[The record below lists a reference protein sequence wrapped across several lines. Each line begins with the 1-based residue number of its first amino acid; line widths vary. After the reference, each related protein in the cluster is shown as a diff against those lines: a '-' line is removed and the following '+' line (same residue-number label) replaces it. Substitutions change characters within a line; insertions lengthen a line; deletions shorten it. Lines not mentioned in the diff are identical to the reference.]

1 MERLPG
7 LSSRA
12 YAVVR
17 ALNLVQTI
25 RSELN
30 VIYLT
35 KKTKQLSLEDVD
47 AVELEIFTML
57 SISMSDVSNLLLRSV
72 QF

>member
-7 LSSRA
+7 LSSRV

-35 KKTKQLSLEDVD
+35 KKTKQLSLEDVHVYG
-47 AVELEIFTML
+47 VELEIFTMF
-57 SISMSDVSNLLLRSV
+57 SISITTVRC
-72 QF
+72 Q

>member
-1 MERLPG
+1 MERLRG
-7 LSSRA
+7 LSSGA

-35 KKTKQLSLEDVD
+35 KKTKQLSLEDVHVYG
-47 AVELEIFTML
+47 VELQIFTMF
-57 SISMSDVSNLLLRSV
+57 SISITTVRC
-72 QF
+72 Q